1 MLWTDSNAFA
11 ENPQS
16 LAIARLLGYS
26 GHVRADTLGGNAD
39 EAPETALDV
48 FWDRRK
54 PMTRKQP
61 QLEPRKDI
69 CHE

>member
-1 MLWTDSNAFA
+1 MLWTDSIALA

-48 FWDRRK
+48 FLGPAQTDDQKAAPVRTSK
-54 PMTRKQP
+54 GYMP
-61 QLEPRKDI
+61 
-69 CHE
+69 